1 MKADPKLIS
10 PCGLYCGVCAIRMA
24 HIDKNEKL
32 KEKLVNLYKGGTP
45 GKGTLPNS
53 GQLTT
58 GDIRCEGCNSD
69 DLFMHCKQCFIR
81 DCAKDKKIEGCHQC
95 EDFPCAYIQN
105 FSMAV
110 GKKVIM
116 RCVPYRREHGTQKWV
131 EDEEA
136 RYFCPD
142 CGNKVFRG
150 AMRCNKCKIKLDLD

>member
-81 DCAKDKKIEGCHQC
+81 IVQRTRRLKDAINVRISLAHTYRTFQWRL
-95 EDFPCAYIQN
+95 
-105 FSMAV
+105 
-110 GKKVIM
+110 GKK
-116 RCVPYRREHGTQKWV
+116 
-131 EDEEA
+131 
-136 RYFCPD
+136 
-142 CGNKVFRG
+142 
-150 AMRCNKCKIKLDLD
+150 